1 MRLFI
6 IWLCLCSG
14 VSLVSFSRVG
24 FPEDPLHILG
34 SPRPTADREAKDQ
47 ARFARL
53 QSPAAVE
60 TIGRPVTQDDVMR
73 TASVEEPVRV
83 EALVPEGPTAAA
95 PSPATAPINQV
106 EPTRKTEPAREHHS
120 ATLRARV
127 RPVRVTSRP
136 MKRQVVLVR
145 VAVTRRPAKTS
156 SVRRVLWTAATPQTV
171 PHRYRPANP

>member
-1 MRLFI
+1 MRLII

-34 SPRPTADREAKDQ
+34 SPRPAADREAKDQ

-53 QSPAAVE
+53 QPPAAVQ
-60 TIGRPVTQDDVMR
+60 TTGRPVTQDDVTR
-73 TASVEEPVRV
+73 TAPVEEPVRV

-95 PSPATAPINQV
+95 PSAATAPINEA
-106 EPTRKTEPAREHHS
+106 EPARKTEPAREHHS
-120 ATLRARV
+120 ATQRTSV
-127 RPVRVTSRP
+127 RPVRMTSVP

-145 VAVTRRPAKTS
+145 VAVTRRASKTS
-156 SVRRVLWTAATPQTV
+156 GVRRVLWTTATPQRV
-171 PHRYRPANP
+171 PYRDRPANP